1 MDVIFEILSWVPVK
15 SLCRFMC
22 VSKQWRAIIFDPA
35 FIAAHE
41 SRAEPLL
48 VSSYRTGTSLC
59 LTDMDGNVVRRMNGV
74 DRRLAFRHNVSCFD
88 KLACFTDGS
97 PSPHVIDL
105 ATGDVILSR
114 PKLEERVWSRLGFG
128 RTALSH
134 LYKVVR
140 FQWRQICSVL
150 TIGDGAGWRRMQS
163 PATEFFLGYE
173 CTPATI
179 DGVMYFSA
187 TVETKILC
195 FDLEK
200 EEWNGEIR
208 GPWIYPDPELRDINI
223 SQLNDALC
231 VAQMK
236 LHTSAQAFVDVWLLM
251 DSENIA
257 WSKAY
262 TIKTSPDVHLVKP
275 LRILRD
281 GRKLQFSCAHK
292 FHLQGGSRPM
302 LQVYDPC
309 LDRCTG
315 ETVALADAISVC
327 SLRLRRFIAASS

>member
-35 FIAAHE
+35 FIGAHE

-48 VSSYRTGTSLC
+48 VSSYRNGTSLC

-74 DRRLAFRHNVSCFD
+74 DRRLAFRHNVSGFD
-88 KLACFTDGS
+88 ELACFTDGS

-105 ATGDVILSR
+105 ATGDVLLSR
-114 PKLEERVWSRLGFG
+114 PKLEEDEYASLGFG

-140 FQWRQICSVL
+140 INESQQIWSVL
-150 TIGDGAGWRRMQS
+150 TIGDGAGWRPTQS
-163 PATEFFLGYE
+163 PIPSFFCTY
-173 CTPATI
+173 TPATI
-179 DGVMYFSA
+179 DGVMYFL
-187 TVETKILC
+187 VVRETKILC

-200 EEWNGEIR
+200 EEWSGEIR
-208 GPWIYPDPELRDINI
+208 GPWIYPDPGLPETSIA
-223 SQLNDALC
+223 QLNGALC

-236 LHTSAQAFVDVWLLM
+236 VHTSAQAIAHVWLLT
-251 DSENIA
+251 DSGKSV

-262 TIKTSPDVHLVKP
+262 TIKMCPSVHLVEP

-281 GRKLQFSCAHK
+281 GRKLLFSCSHRLYGK
-292 FHLQGGSRPM
+292 GPM

-315 ETVALADAISVC
+315 DTYATAAAISVC
-327 SLRLRRFIAASS
+327 SLRLGRFISASS